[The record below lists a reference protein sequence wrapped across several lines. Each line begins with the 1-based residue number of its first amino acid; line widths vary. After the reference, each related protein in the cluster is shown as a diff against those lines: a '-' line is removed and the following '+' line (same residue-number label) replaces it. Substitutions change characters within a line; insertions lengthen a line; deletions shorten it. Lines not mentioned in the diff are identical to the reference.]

1 MPSALPDRM
10 LRRAVVRLQTLP
22 REDFD
27 AVLETLDQA
36 QRTRVLT
43 LLSDLHGQPACETSL
58 EASQSFEAVVLPPNL
73 SGWLVARINGHGD
86 GGDETAD
93 QFVMTE
99 HAHKALR
106 RCAADLLPQPARVL
120 PKPSLASRLVSLFA

>member
-1 MPSALPDRM
+1 MLSAPPDRL
-10 LRRAVVRLQTLP
+10 LRRAVVQLQGLP

-27 AVLETLDQA
+27 AVLETLDPP

-43 LLSDLHGQPACETSL
+43 LLGDLQGLTACDDFT
-58 EASQSFEAVVLPPNL
+58 EASQPFDAVVLPPDI
-73 SGWLVARINGHGD
+73 SGWLVARINGSGH

-93 QFVMTE
+93 QFVMTD

-106 RCAADLLPQPARVL
+106 RCAADFVPQPGRVS
-120 PKPSLASRLVSLFA
+120 PKPSLASRLVSFFA